1 MYFKFR
7 TSKLKIH
14 QKKKKQKR
22 YIYNNI
28 LHLFLQHP
36 KFNEILIELLI
47 SL

>member
-7 TSKLKIH
+7 TSKLKTH
-14 QKKKKQKR
+14 QKKKKR

-36 KFNEILIELLI
+36 KFNEILIEFLI

>member
-7 TSKLKIH
+7 TSKLKTH
-14 QKKKKQKR
+14 QKKKKKKD
-22 YIYNNI
+22 IYNNI